1 MHSHIRKFPTI
12 PTLAIEV
19 ISPSQTIQ
27 AMLDKARLF
36 VRAGVKVVWTVEPYS
51 RSVFVTTPALEQV
64 FHNEPVE
71 SEGIRIDFTDIFA
84 G

>member
-36 VRAGVKVVWTVEPYS
+36 VRAGVKVVWTVEPYR
-51 RSVFVTTPALEQV
+51 RSMFVTTPAQEQV